1 MIATRLPGRTDN
13 EIKNFWN
20 THLRKK
26 LLQDGIDPNT
36 HQLITDFSNF
46 LPNFNNF
53 QLANISLLENILR
66 LLSSNPLPPFLV
78 GSEILNRFH
87 ATSHGM
93 PNSSNMEN
101 GDYQLAS
108 NNSWPPE
115 IHQHGGNTDSFLP
128 GLIPITPEISSG
140 SKGQSSSVYDCSP
153 PVQNS
158 EQVFTSK
165 NYVSWEAE
173 ADDEAFW
180 KNIFCESFPS
190 SSL

>member
-1 MIATRLPGRTDN
+1 MIATHLPGRTDN

-36 HQLITDFSNF
+36 HQLINF

-53 QLANISLLENILR
+53 PMSSQLANISLLENILR
-66 LLSSNPLPPFLV
+66 LLNSNPLPPFLA

-87 ATSHGM
+87 ATPHGILN
-93 PNSSNMEN
+93 PLNMEN
-101 GDYQLAS
+101 GDYHLAS
-108 NNSWPPE
+108 NNSRPPE
-115 IHQHGGNTDSFLP
+115 IHQHGGNTDFCLP
-128 GLIPITPEISSG
+128 GLIPATPEISSG
-140 SKGQSSSVYDCSP
+140 SKGQSSVYDSSP
-153 PVQNS
+153 PVQNY
-158 EQVFTSK
+158 EEVFTSK
-165 NYVSWEAE
+165 NYGGWEAA